1 MTGPMFSCTLVG
13 CVFAMSL
20 MAQGAK
26 AAEGRIVFSGAIV
39 EPTCSVATESI
50 VTMAAVPSPRP
61 EAHRQ
66 TCSMPDHAAAAAPR
80 TYALAVVRLTGS
92 EPDRLLRYF
101 DGYVKTGQVD
111 ALHPVLVTQTYE

>member
-1 MTGPMFSCTLVG
+1 
-13 CVFAMSL
+13 MSL
-20 MAQGAK
+20 IAQSAS
-26 AAEGRIVFSGAIV
+26 AADGRIVFSGAIV

-50 VTMAAVPSPRP
+50 VTMAALVSSRR

-66 TCSMPDHAAAAAPR
+66 TCSIPGHAIAAAPQ

-101 DGYVKTGQVD
+101 DGYVKTAQVD